1 MKRLFF
7 ALWPDAEVRK
17 RCLELMRM
25 LACGE
30 GRPVAPGNLHVTLD
44 FMGSVDSVTEAA
56 LTQAADRLVVGK
68 MVLRFDRLE
77 FWRKPGIVCLT
88 CSEPEPS
95 VAVLAAELSAV
106 SAGFGI
112 AGDERP
118 YTPHV
123 TLMRKVRRPR
133 ETVFDPIIWTAD
145 SFCLVE
151 SRTLPEGVDY
161 RVIRSWP

>member
-25 LACGE
+25 LAGGE
-30 GRPVAPGNLHVTLD
+30 ARAVAPGNLHVTLN

-56 LTQAADRLVVGK
+56 LMEAADRLVVGK
-68 MVLRFDRLE
+68 MALRFDRLE

-88 CSEPEPS
+88 SSEPEPS
-95 VAVLAAELSAV
+95 VAALATELSV
-106 SAGFGI
+106 ISAGFGI
-112 AGDERP
+112 AGDNRP
-118 YTPHV
+118 FTPHV
-123 TLMRKVRRPR
+123 TLVRKVRRPR
-133 ETVFDPIIWTAD
+133 QPAFDPIIWTAD
-145 SFCLVE
+145 AFCLVE

-161 RVIRSWP
+161 RVIKSWP